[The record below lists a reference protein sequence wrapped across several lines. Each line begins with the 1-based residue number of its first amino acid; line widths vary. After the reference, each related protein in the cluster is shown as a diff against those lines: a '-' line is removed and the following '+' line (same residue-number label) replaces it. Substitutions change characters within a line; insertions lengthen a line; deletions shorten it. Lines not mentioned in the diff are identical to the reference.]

1 MTHDETVAAR
11 KQASLIGVCKAVGEG
26 LGFNPDFLRIALA
39 ISLIVKP
46 EYTLIVYGI
55 LFNVALGI
63 SARVAPTIQIFFIA
77 QPLNILLGLTLFAGT
92 LGVALSG
99 FSEAMAGFM
108 RTGWAF

>member
-26 LGFNPDFLRIALA
+26 LGFNPDFLRIGLA

-55 LFNVALGI
+55 LAVTVLA
-63 SARVAPTIQIFFIA
+63 SRVLVRAPRGAKIVR
-77 QPLNILLGLTLFAGT
+77 QPEQA
-92 LGVALSG
+92 
-99 FSEAMAGFM
+99 EAAAEPM
-108 RTGWAF
+108 RAAA